1 MKSNVITSLDGI
13 DEAAAIV
20 EFYDGKVFMNDEDR
34 ELAITEG
41 RLTKACTDRHY
52 CQNRSPAG

>member
-1 MKSNVITSLDGI
+1 MKSNVTTSLDGI

-34 ELAITEG
+34 ELAIAEE
-41 RLTKACTDRHY
+41 RLDRK
-52 CQNRSPAG
+52 SVV